1 MKINRIDYFVV
12 KIVIKKINKEREKV
26 RRGR

>member
-1 MKINRIDYFVV
+1 MKINRIDYFVA